1 MQRCNLA
8 TPFMMWEQWLERN
21 FDAKLKSLYIF
32 FVRGMAQWHPP
43 PTLPTPTSNDV
54 NDDDR
59 ERHFWGETKCFS
71 LQCRNISDSPKK
83 FFYFR
88 WKNELVVVSVT
99 WSSKS
104 NASTNSQGRIKGGTF
119 KFGRKSVRKS
129 TTILSLLND
138 RVVNYE
144 RSLLV
149 GNQVT
154 RIEPPPF
161 RLSATWNQCAQ
172 QLWPKQFSI
181 DWVHLKSLAPS
192 TNMTT

>member
-1 MQRCNLA
+1 MTGTEFRCKIKK
-8 TPFMMWEQWLERN
+8 FVH
-21 FDAKLKSLYIF
+21 IF
-32 FVRGMAQWHPP
+32 RSGNGSM
-43 PTLPTPTSNDV
+43 TPTTGNVIFEAKQSVFLFNA
-54 NDDDR
+54 
-59 ERHFWGETKCFS
+59 ETFPIRRKS
-71 LQCRNISDSPKK
+71 